1 MVGSGSWSYV
11 VNHLAILI
19 HCTPE
24 VMLLAVDLHEDFID
38 VESVAIASLHYQLL
52 LLEIID
58 ESLEFSIS
66 APKLIATS
74 LRIFP

>member
-1 MVGSGSWSYV
+1 
-11 VNHLAILI
+11 
-19 HCTPE
+19 
-24 VMLLAVDLHEDFID
+24 MLLAVDLHEDFID

-66 APKLIATS
+66 APNLIATS